1 LRKLLLWT
9 GITVVALLL
18 VVALST
24 PGPDE
29 TASDSEGASSS
40 PPQAT
45 SAPPA
50 QPEPDRIDLAG
61 RGDYASD
68 NITLET
74 GLALFVMT
82 HTGQANF
89 IVELLGRDGQMVALL
104 ANDIGGY
111 EGSVPQGGQAN
122 FIVELLGRDGQM
134 VALLAND
141 IGGYEGSVPQGVTE
155 GEYVLSI
162 QADGDWNLSILQ
174 PRPSSG
180 TLPPLEQEG
189 TGDYFIGPV
198 QLSQGL
204 ARFELSHD
212 GHANFIVTLMNRDGE
227 WVDLLAN
234 EIGSYSGSKAVRV
247 PYAGV
252 YWLGIEADGAWTA
265 TVTQ

>member
-111 EGSVPQGGQAN
+111 EGSVPQG
-122 FIVELLGRDGQM
+122 
-134 VALLAND
+134 
-141 IGGYEGSVPQGVTE
+141 VTE

-180 TLPPLEQEG
+180 TLPPLKQEG

-212 GHANFIVTLMNRDGE
+212 GDANFIVTLMNRDGE